1 MIPQRKKLIK
11 TINQLYITM
20 DKIQT
25 QVLIKPCHNNN
36 VQYVKGRMSGEMT
49 NGQNF
54 FCELL

>member
-1 MIPQRKKLIK
+1 MIPQRRKLIK
-11 TINQLYITM
+11 TINKLTITM

-25 QVLIKPCHNNN
+25 QVLIKPLHNNN
-36 VQYVKGRMSGEMT
+36 VQYVKGKMSGEMT